1 MLVDVL
7 FRDGVRPISYEQLE
21 ELESF
26 WRQRHDATCPR
37 HFASSRVVDEV
48 FEAESHREREEMVKD
63 GYEPVT
69 TSPVILQAFRRRV
82 AARAALLGAAGR
94 IVPVETT

>member
-1 MLVDVL
+1 
-7 FRDGVRPISYEQLE
+7 
-21 ELESF
+21 
-26 WRQRHDATCPR
+26 
-37 HFASSRVVDEV
+37 
-48 FEAESHREREEMVKD
+48 MVKD